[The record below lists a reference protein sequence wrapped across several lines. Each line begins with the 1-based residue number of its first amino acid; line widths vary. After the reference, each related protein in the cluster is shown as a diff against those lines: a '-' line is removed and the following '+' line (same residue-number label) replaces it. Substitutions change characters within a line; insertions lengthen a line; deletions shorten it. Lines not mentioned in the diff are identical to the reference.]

1 MAAQSFKEWFDIVTD
16 VGNLDPFYGFTAKGI
31 AHIGWDA
38 AIKSL
43 EGVQTQTTNSSSH
56 EMPSIGEFLDWVK
69 ESKSGGR
76 SNESIYYY
84 LTRHFGH

>member
-43 EGVQTQTTNSSSH
+43 EGVQTQTTNSRV
-56 EMPSIGEFLDWVK
+56 MPCAHWIP
-69 ESKSGGR
+69 GGICNVFTDNR
-76 SNESIYYY
+76 CGKDHSCIISAQA
-84 LTRHFGH
+84 